1 MNHVQTLL
9 PAMLGVAIFGLS
21 IDISAASFDCRKA
34 SGCVE
39 EVICQSPQLAR
50 LDSEM
55 ADLYFSLRRQSS
67 RAGAKQLLDSQR
79 AWLRSRN
86 TCGCDANCLVSHY
99 NERIQLFRDVMY

>member
-1 MNHVQTLL
+1 MNHGKTLL
-9 PAMLGVAIFGLS
+9 PGMLGVAIVGLS
-21 IDISAASFDCRKA
+21 INLSAASFDCCKA

-39 EVICQSPQLAR
+39 EVICQSPQPSR

-67 RAGAKQLLDSQR
+67 RAGATQLLDSQR

-99 NERIQLFRDVMY
+99 NERIRLFLYVMY